1 MMAVIDDAEHMDL
14 AYKLTR
20 QPARTLIRESYA
32 TTAATNEGSNHSRFY
47 YSGMTPQEIQVAEH
61 VLSNTKARDTL
72 NGRLPLNSQPQH
84 QPDYKQR
91 PAEQS
96 NTKVC
101 HMPPA
106 RQRHLSSSHSQKSS
120 YSSSSTH
127 SDLIQLNAPMKAL
140 VTSPTDFVAFSGS
153 RQGDIPNRKE
163 SDMILLEF

>member
-32 TTAATNEGSNHSRFY
+32 TTAATNEGSNHSHFY
-47 YSGMTPQEIQVAEH
+47 YSRMTPQEIQVAEH
-61 VLSNTKARDTL
+61 VLSNTKA
-72 NGRLPLNSQPQH
+72 SQPQH

-96 NTKVC
+96 NKKVC

-140 VTSPTDFVAFSGS
+140 VTSSTDFVAFSGS
-153 RQGDIPNRKE
+153 RQGEIPNRKE